1 MTPPLLACWL
11 PRLHIPTN
19 CCSGVPLVAPH
30 LISTMEGTR
39 APWAKLPA
47 TAPPAVINS
56 TGQSS
61 SSASPASSE
70 QSVLPAPST
79 SSARAFRT
87 PTKQITSPMH
97 LPAWKQSEAYAD
109 IVSFILH
116 LNAAVRSL
124 PSTAPHSRSPAI
136 NAICALMTQAKTWVA
151 DIPPIQQAM
160 RFGNKAFRTWHAR
173 LMAALPAFLSS
184 LLGPELVAAGAVS
197 ELSAYLDESFG
208 NQQRIDYG
216 TGHELNFVLFLLCV
230 RRLGVVAADDAV
242 ALVCDVFASY
252 LDLMELI
259 QHTYWLE
266 PAGSKGSW
274 GLDDY
279 QFLCFLWGS
288 SQLVGKE
295 DEYPPSTVLKPQ
307 SLEKLTAD
315 YLYFQAIVF
324 IGRMKT
330 GPFAEHSSLLHS
342 IAQLQSWNKA
352 NGGLQ
357 RMYEEEVRHTSPHP
371 HPACSLPPLFNH
383 PTHPVL
389 V

>member
-1 MTPPLLACWL
+1 MEATP
-11 PRLHIPTN
+11 
-19 CCSGVPLVAPH
+19 
-30 LISTMEGTR
+30 
-39 APWAKLPA
+39 APWAKPPA
-47 TAPPAVINS
+47 NAPPAANTTVL
-56 TGQSS
+56 QSS
-61 SSASPASSE
+61 SAA
-70 QSVLPAPST
+70 ST
-79 SSARAFRT
+79 SSRQPDLPVPSASSTSRFRT
-87 PTKQITSPMH
+87 PTKQITSPLH
-97 LPAWKQSEAYAD
+97 LSAWKQSEAYAD

-116 LNAAVRSL
+116 LNAAVRSQ
-124 PSTAPHSRSPAI
+124 PSSTPHPRSPAI
-136 NAICALMTQAKTWVA
+136 TTLCTLMTQAKGWVA

-160 RFGNKAFRTWHAR
+160 RFGNKAFRTWHSR
-173 LMAALPAFLSS
+173 LMQALPAFLSE
-184 LLGPELVAAGAVS
+184 LLGAELVAAGAAS

-216 TGHELNFVLFLLCV
+216 TGHELNFVLFLLCL
-230 RRLGVVAADDAV
+230 RRLSVVVGDDAM

-252 LDLMELI
+252 LELMEMI

-295 DEYPPSTVLKPQ
+295 DEYPPSIVLKPQ
-307 SLEKLTAD
+307 PLSSLTSE

-330 GPFAEHSSLLHS
+330 GPFAEHSALLHS

-357 RMYEEEVRHTSPHP
+357 RMYEEEVAPAHCTHIPSCAHIIATATQLLSHPLLLTSCVVH
-371 HPACSLPPLFNH
+371 AC
-383 PTHPVL
+383 VL
-389 V
+389 

>member
-1 MTPPLLACWL
+1 
-11 PRLHIPTN
+11 
-19 CCSGVPLVAPH
+19 
-30 LISTMEGTR
+30 METTR
-39 APWAKLPA
+39 APWAKPPA
-47 TAPPAVINS
+47 NAPPTTVNVS
-56 TGQSS
+56 TLLSPS
-61 SSASPASSE
+61 PPSASTP
-70 QSVLPAPST
+70 QPDLPAPIPST
-79 SSARAFRT
+79 TSRFRI

-97 LPAWKQSEAYAD
+97 LAAWKQSEAYAD
-109 IVSFILH
+109 VVSFILH
-116 LNAAVRSL
+116 LNAAVRSQ
-124 PSTAPHSRSPAI
+124 PSSAPHPRSPAI
-136 NAICALMTQAKTWVA
+136 SVLCELMTQAKGWVA

-160 RFGNKAFRTWHAR
+160 RFGNKAFRSWHSR
-173 LMAALPAFLSS
+173 MMAALPAFLAS
-184 LLGPELVAAGAVS
+184 LLGEELVAAGAAS

-216 TGHELNFVLFLLCV
+216 TGHELNFVLFLLCL
-230 RRLGVVAADDAV
+230 RRLGVVVADDAV
-242 ALVCDVFASY
+242 ALVCDVFSSY
-252 LDLMELI
+252 LELMELI

-295 DEYPPSTVLKPQ
+295 DEYPPSIVLQPH
-307 SLEKLTAD
+307 SLSSRTSD

-330 GPFAEHSSLLHS
+330 GPFAEHSALLHS

-357 RMYEEEVRHTSPHP
+357 RMYEEEVTSAHIQ
-371 HPACSLPPLFNH
+371 PPS
-383 PTHPVL
+383 
-389 V
+389 